1 MTPVLFA
8 QSLPRS
14 RRAARDLAFCLLT
27 GLLAVGCSGSGG
39 GSGGGSS
46 GGSTA
51 SAVTTTTPA
60 AVSSSSTSPV
70 STASTPITP
79 GPTATSGT
87 FRMLTYN
94 VAGLPQLISGS
105 SPATNTIQISPLL
118 NTYDLVVAQEDFSY
132 HIDLA
137 SQALHPF
144 QCLPQT
150 QYAALMHDGLSRFS
164 KFPFVDFGRTRWSQF
179 HGLFSSGADGLAA
192 KGFSVARHDIAPG
205 VTVDVYNLHADA
217 GSDQGDI
224 DARIVQ
230 FAQLATF
237 IQTFSANR
245 PVIVAGDTNLK
256 GARRPRDDQTLA
268 DFLGAA
274 GLQDAARVLGAP
286 EDIDR
291 IMFRSSTTVILKP
304 LLWREA
310 DEFVDANGNELSD
323 HEANNVDF
331 EWRR

>member
-1 MTPVLFA
+1 MSQVVKA
-8 QSLPRS
+8 RSLPLS
-14 RRAARDLAFCLLT
+14 RRAARDAAACLLA
-27 GLLAVGCSGSGG
+27 GLLAAGCSGSGG
-39 GSGGGSS
+39 SS
-46 GGSTA
+46 GSRGSTA
-51 SAVTTTTPA
+51 AAVTTATTSP
-60 AVSSSSTSPV
+60 VSSSSTAPV
-70 STASTPITP
+70 STSSVPVTIAP
-79 GPTATSGT
+79 GPTAARGT

-105 SPATNTIQISPLL
+105 SPATNTPLISPLL

-132 HIDLA
+132 HVDLA

-144 QCLPQT
+144 QSLPQT

-179 HGLFSSGADGLAA
+179 HGLFSAGADGLAA

-217 GSDQGDI
+217 GSDSGDI

-237 IQTFSANR
+237 LQTFSANR

-274 GLQDAARVLGAP
+274 GLQDAARTLGAP

-291 IMFRSSTTVILKP
+291 IMFRSSATVILTP

-331 EWRR
+331 EWRRR

>member
-1 MTPVLFA
+1 MSARVLA
-8 QSLPRS
+8 RSLSVSCFVLPALV
-14 RRAARDLAFCLLT
+14 AA
-27 GLLAVGCSGSGG
+27 GCSGSGG
-39 GSGGGSS
+39 GGGGSAS
-46 GGSTA
+46 TTA
-51 SAVTTTTPA
+51 SAVTTAATSAVTT
-60 AVSSSSTSPV
+60 SSTVATITTTV
-70 STASTPITP
+70 S
-79 GPTATSGT
+79 TATSGT

-94 VAGLPQLISGS
+94 VAGLPQFISGS
-105 SPATNTIQISPLL
+105 SPATNTTQISPLL
-118 NTYDLVVAQEDFSY
+118 NAYDLVVAQEDFSY
-132 HIDLA
+132 HADLT

-144 QCLPQT
+144 QGLPQT

-164 KFPFVDFGRTRWSQF
+164 QFPFVDFGRTRWTKF
-179 HGLFSSGADGLAA
+179 HGIFSSGADGLAA
-192 KGFSVARHDIAPG
+192 KGFSVARHDIGPG

-217 GSDQGDI
+217 GSNQGDI

-237 IQTFSANR
+237 MQTFSANR

-268 DFLGAA
+268 DFLGAT

-291 IMFRSSTTVILKP
+291 IMFRGSATVILTP

-331 EWRR
+331 EWRRR